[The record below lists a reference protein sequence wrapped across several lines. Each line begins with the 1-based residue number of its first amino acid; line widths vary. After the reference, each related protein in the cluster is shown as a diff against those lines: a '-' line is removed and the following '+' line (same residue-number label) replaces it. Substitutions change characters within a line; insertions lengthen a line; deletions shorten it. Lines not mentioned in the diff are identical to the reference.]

1 MGEEDL
7 GRDYIVDLGVGV
19 GFLAAGEGAGISIE
33 YRRSIAGIGS
43 RAELLAARIR
53 VVVGS
58 GVVACHQAVLAGL
71 GATAGRTFVAM
82 DGTWLWSVEE

>member
-19 GFLAAGEGAGISIE
+19 DFLAVDEEAGILIE

-43 RAELLAARIR
+43 RAELLAPRSR

-58 GVVACHQAVLAGL
+58 GAVACHQAVLAGL
-71 GATAGRTFVAM
+71 GATAGQTFVAM
-82 DGTWLWSVEE
+82 DGT